1 MGNVG
6 PRARSTAVLAA
17 AVLALTIVLAPGTA
31 TAQTAASGGAATVT
45 PTPTE
50 TPTSTPTPSPSPTA
64 SPVPPVTVHGY
75 YRTPWSTDP
84 RIYRTR
90 TDGSV
95 TALTRDQWQAAG
107 SPRLRVLPVDYGRV
121 TWSPQVYALIT
132 WPDGGD
138 DRRIDKVVALDRTSF
153 VSAGSPKVRLMGHV
167 PTTQYFRY
175 QSGPAD
181 LYARTPDG
189 KTKKMTSSERAA
201 AGSPRGG
208 RVVAG
213 GWYRAAWS
221 PAVHFVRTDGSHRVI
236 TADEYRRAG
245 RPHVARP
252 PTVYAKTAWS
262 PIVYGLVTWPTSE
275 TDRSVDTVEAL
286 SAAEFA
292 RAGRPKTTLR
302 PRIPGDSFVRLSTG
316 SSILHRM
323 DGYLT
328 PVTPAQWRSA
338 GSPNVRTVAPAKPMY
353 IRGILIVNKSIPL
366 PSSYGNGLRPELTNA
381 WNRMR
386 SDAKKDG
393 VSLSIISGFRSYASQ
408 QSVFASKVRQHG
420 RAEAERRSARP
431 GHSEHQTGLA
441 IDVNSISQSWGET
454 RAGRWVAANAHR
466 YGFIVRYPRGKEK
479 VTGYRWEPWHLRYVG
494 TGTATHLKKTGL
506 TLDEYLGVTSRY

>member
-6 PRARSTAVLAA
+6 LRARSMAVLAA
-17 AVLALTIVLAPGTA
+17 VLVVLTGVLTPGVA
-31 TAQTAASGGAATVT
+31 TAQTSTSSSGPAASAATPTPTPTPAPT

-50 TPTSTPTPSPSPTA
+50 TPA
-64 SPVPPVTVHGY
+64 PPITVHGY
-75 YRTPWSTDP
+75 YRTPWTTDP

-95 TALTRDQWQAAG
+95 TALSREQWKAAG
-107 SPRLRVLPVDYGRV
+107 SPRLRILPVEYGRA
-121 TWSPQVYALIT
+121 TWSPQVYALII

-138 DRRIDKVVALDRTSF
+138 DRRVDKVVALDRASF

-167 PTTQYFRY
+167 PTTRYLRY
-175 QSGPAD
+175 QSGPGD

-189 KTKKMTSSERAA
+189 KTKKMTSAERSA
-201 AGSPRGG
+201 AGSPRAD
-208 RVVAG
+208 RVIAG
-213 GWYRAAWS
+213 GWYRAVWS
-221 PAVHFVRTDGSHRVI
+221 PAVHFVRPDGSHRVI

-245 RPHVARP
+245 KPHVARAP
-252 PTVYAKTAWS
+252 VVYAKTSWS
-262 PIVYGLVTWPTSE
+262 PVVYGLVSWPTSD
-275 TDRSVDTVEAL
+275 TDRTVDTVEAL

-292 RAGRPKTTLR
+292 RAGRPKVTVR

-323 DGYLT
+323 KGYFS
-328 PVTPAQWRSA
+328 PVTTAQWRSA
-338 GSPNVRTVAPAKPMY
+338 GSPKVTTVAPAKPMH

-366 PSSYGNGLRPELTNA
+366 PSSYGNGLRPELTSA
-381 WNRMR
+381 WSRMR
-386 SDAKKDG
+386 ADAKKDG
-393 VSLSIISGFRSYASQ
+393 ISLSIISGFRSYASQ

-466 YGFIVRYPRGKEK
+466 YGFIVRYPKGKEK